1 MTSFLV
7 SRFCK
12 SIYGTLSAGSKK
24 LICATATRY
33 ARTVRRSNV
42 RAIIRTRLRI
52 VFYCRFTLWRLH
64 CYVYS
69 IGCQRVSSKEIASRK
84 CAHVFERDPPFSRTE
99 YNITTFQNV
108 FANIPRSS
116 GVALRFTV
124 LRALSTRK
132 TSIRVSRVSAYCH
145 PHIRAPHPDL
155 SLPSSPPFCLASIRI
170 VPNAL
175 FLTS

>member
-1 MTSFLV
+1 V
-7 SRFCK
+7 QRQ
-12 SIYGTLSAGSKK
+12 
-24 LICATATRY
+24 
-33 ARTVRRSNV
+33 RTTCR
-42 RAIIRTRLRI
+42 RAIIQTRPDCILDLHHGVFTSLRLQH
-52 VFYCRFTLWRLH
+52 RAPTGLL
-64 CYVYS
+64 
-69 IGCQRVSSKEIASRK
+69 SKEIAGRK

-116 GVALRFTV
+116 GVALRFAV

-145 PHIRAPHPDL
+145 PHIRAPHPGRSALPLPLPRL
-155 SLPSSPPFCLASIRI
+155 SAFASVRI